1 LRVLLVLSL
10 AVFAQLTGLSALAQT
25 LGGTGRY
32 ALIVGIGEYLRDEKP
47 LQGVKHDI
55 VSARKM
61 AEQMQVKA
69 ENITVLKDSE
79 ATKSAI
85 ISALRN
91 LRDKV
96 QYGDRVFIYFSGHGT
111 QIQEAQ
117 SCEQA
122 LVTYDKQA
130 ISKRELA
137 QISNQIS
144 RKADKLIVMLDS
156 CFAGGVLSSRSTDIQ
171 ESQSLTEK
179 YLVTEKGGSKCS
191 EPINFTR
198 GLMAQVERLGV
209 NAENFIEIA
218 AAKPDEVSWDNAL
231 SGGVATTA
239 VRDCL
244 MDGTIDRNRSGAID
258 LEEIRACA
266 QRKMDRSMERAK
278 ATGRF
283 PSTIQVFGNKNIIV
297 NPTQVA
303 VATPPALPPTPPLPP
318 RPPDSAPQ
326 SAPPPQPPLQP
337 DANPP
342 KPPEPEPSAEGP
354 VGSVA
359 TLQDVFNQRDPRRK
373 LEVKVPKRLTIGK
386 QGEFI
391 FSVNSSLGGYVYVVL
406 LGSDEKSFYL
416 LFPNKIDGNNKIKA
430 NTVYQFPTKGWDM
443 TAGGPPGIDHILFVV
458 SQAPFDQR
466 VFVPTEEAGIGPFS
480 YAVSDLASRKRLI
493 EFFLGKGVRGRSSPF
508 AAELV
513 RVEESN

>member
-1 LRVLLVLSL
+1 MRKLLVISL
-10 AVFAQLTGLSALAQT
+10 ALYCQLIGFSALAQSS
-25 LGGTGRY
+25 GGTGRY

-61 AEQMQVKA
+61 AEQMQVKG

-85 ISALRN
+85 ISALRS
-91 LRDKV
+91 LRDKT

-144 RKADKLIVMLDS
+144 KKADKLIVMLDS
-156 CFAGGVLSSRSTDIQ
+156 CFAGGVLSTRSADIQ

-179 YLVTEKGGSKCS
+179 YLVSEKGGSKCS
-191 EPINFTR
+191 EPVNFTR
-198 GLMAQVERLGV
+198 GLLAQVERLGV

-278 ATGRF
+278 STGRF

-297 NPTQVA
+297 NPTQVV
-303 VATPPALPPTPPLPP
+303 VAPPPAPPSTPPLPP

-326 SAPPPQPPLQP
+326 PAPPSQP
-337 DANPP
+337 DAIPP
-342 KPPEPEPSAEGP
+342 KPPEPEPAAEGP

-373 LEVKVPKRLTIGK
+373 LEVKVPKKLTIGK
-386 QGEFI
+386 QGDFT
-391 FSVNSSLGGYVYVVL
+391 FSVSSSVGGYAYVML

-443 TAGGPPGIDHILFVV
+443 TPGGPPGMNHILFVL

-466 VFVPTEEAGIGPFS
+466 VFVSTEEAGIGPFS
-480 YAVSDLASRKRLI
+480 YTVSDAASRKRLI
-493 EFFLGKGVRGRSSPF
+493 EFFLGKGARGRSSPF
-508 AAELV
+508 AAQLV